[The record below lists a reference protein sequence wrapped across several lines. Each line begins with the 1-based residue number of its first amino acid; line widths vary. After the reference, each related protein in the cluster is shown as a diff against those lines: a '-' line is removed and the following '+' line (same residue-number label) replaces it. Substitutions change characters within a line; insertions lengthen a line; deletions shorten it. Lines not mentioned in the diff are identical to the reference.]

1 MVSVSVQMV
10 KSVDIATRPTLRTL
24 AEITGL
30 GVSTVSQALR
40 DNPEIAEE
48 TRRRV
53 KLAAQQAGYMPD
65 RAGVRLRTGKTNVI
79 SLILNTES
87 NSTGFTEH
95 IVLGISQALANTGYH
110 LVVTPYSLDDP
121 MAPVRYVVEN
131 KLADG
136 VIISRT
142 QADDQRV
149 RYLTANHLPFATH
162 GRTDCGIDHAYHDC
176 DGESFGRLAVDIL
189 AGRGRKRIAHLKP
202 PPSLFYHEHTVK
214 GFTASLHEHGL
225 AEFPLGNFSIDS
237 NITEVRN
244 HAKAFTKNVEAPDGY
259 ISSSE
264 LMTMALI
271 SGLEEAGQK
280 IGKDFDFVTKQSSPF
295 IGWFRPELILINED
309 HHLAGQELARAV
321 LGAIEG
327 KDVKSLQSL
336 ASFKL

>member
-1 MVSVSVQMV
+1 MV
-10 KSVDIATRPTLRTL
+10 KPSDNPTRPTLRTL

-87 NSTGFTEH
+87 NATGFTEH
-95 IVLGISQALANTGYH
+95 IVLGISEALADTGYH

-131 KLADG
+131 RLADG

-149 RYLTANHLPFATH
+149 RYLTANHLPFVTH

-176 DGESFGRLAVDIL
+176 DGEQFGRLAVDIL

-202 PPSLFYHEHTVK
+202 PPNLFYHNHTVK
-214 GFTASLHEHGL
+214 GFTAGLHAHGL
-225 AEFPLGNFSIDS
+225 TEFPLQNFNIDS
-237 NITEVRN
+237 NIDDVRN
-244 HAKAFTKNVEAPDGY
+244 HAKSFTKGVPAPDGY
-259 ISSSE
+259 VSSSE

-271 SGLEEAGQK
+271 SGLEEAGQT

-295 IGWFRPELILINED
+295 IGWFRPELILVNED
-309 HHLAGQELARAV
+309 HRIAGQQLARAV

-336 ASFKL
+336 ATFRN

>member
-1 MVSVSVQMV
+1 MV
-10 KSVDIATRPTLRTL
+10 KSSDTPHRPTLRTL

-40 DNPEIAEE
+40 DNPEIAED

-87 NSTGFTEH
+87 NATGFTEH
-95 IVLGISQALANTGYH
+95 IVLGISEALADTGYH

-131 KLADG
+131 RLADG

-149 RYLTANHLPFATH
+149 RYLTTSHMPFVTH

-176 DGESFGRLAVDIL
+176 DGEQFGRLAVDIL
-189 AGRGRKRIAHLKP
+189 ASRGRKRIAHLKP
-202 PPSLFYHEHTVK
+202 PPSLFYHDHTVK
-214 GFTASLHEHGL
+214 GFMAGLHAHGL
-225 AEFPLGNFSIDS
+225 TEFPLQNFNIDS
-237 NITEVRN
+237 NIDDVRN
-244 HAKAFTKNVEAPDGY
+244 HAKSFTKNVPAPDGY
-259 ISSSE
+259 VSSSE

-271 SGLEEAGQK
+271 SGLEEAGQT
-280 IGKDFDFVTKQSSPF
+280 IGKDFDFLTKQSSPF
-295 IGWFRPELILINED
+295 IGWFRPELILVNED
-309 HHLAGQELARAV
+309 HRIAGQELARAV

-327 KDVKSLQSL
+327 KDVKTLQSL
-336 ASFKL
+336 ATFKN

>member
-1 MVSVSVQMV
+1 MV
-10 KSVDIATRPTLRTL
+10 KPSDNPTRPTLRTL

-87 NSTGFTEH
+87 NATGFTEH
-95 IVLGISQALANTGYH
+95 IVLGISEALADTGYH

-131 KLADG
+131 RLADG

-149 RYLTANHLPFATH
+149 RYLTANHLPFVTH
-162 GRTDCGIDHAYHDC
+162 GRTDCGIVHAYHDC
-176 DGESFGRLAVDIL
+176 DGEQFGRLAVDIL

-202 PPSLFYHEHTVK
+202 PPNLFYHNHTVK
-214 GFTASLHEHGL
+214 GFTAGLHAHGL
-225 AEFPLGNFSIDS
+225 TEFPLQNFNIDS
-237 NITEVRN
+237 NIDDVRN
-244 HAKAFTKNVEAPDGY
+244 HAKSFTKGVPAPDGY
-259 ISSSE
+259 VSSSE

-271 SGLEEAGQK
+271 SGLEEAGQT
-280 IGKDFDFVTKQSSPF
+280 IGKDFDFVTTQSSPF
-295 IGWFRPELILINED
+295 IGWFRPELILVHED
-309 HHLAGQELARAV
+309 HRIAGQQLARAV

-336 ASFKL
+336 ATFRN